1 MTHSNQD
8 NSRKVNVKV
17 MTLTAVGSE
26 DRFLKVEQTQNFSV
40 QTWHSIHSLFG
51 VKGIQQLKS
60 MKIYEEE
67 PRQRK

>member
-1 MTHSNQD
+1 MIATKD
-8 NSRKVNVKV
+8 AF
-17 MTLTAVGSE
+17 T
-26 DRFLKVEQTQNFSV
+26 FLKVEQTQNFSV